1 MCTGH
6 EPDSQEFSTVGG
18 WVATRCVFFLH
29 LALMGRA
36 SGMKKNV
43 YGNMEDLVR
52 PRPFSS
58 PFSAHTLLCALIVA
72 TACAHAQ
79 LLRCRIVTP
88 TATIEKS
95 CAVSPP
101 CAII

>member
-43 YGNMEDLVR
+43 YGNMLGIQQSRDHLKKERLN
-52 PRPFSS
+52 
-58 PFSAHTLLCALIVA
+58 
-72 TACAHAQ
+72 Q
-79 LLRCRIVTP
+79 
-88 TATIEKS
+88 
-95 CAVSPP
+95 
-101 CAII
+101 